1 MDVRTLLRRSAGFHA
16 QREAIT
22 FRDRRFSFAEAWDRG
37 LRMANG
43 LLALGLEPGERV
55 AVLEENCAETVD
67 FFLGAVAA
75 GIVRVPLYARNRRES
90 HAHMLKLTKC
100 RAIVVNADLYAEID
114 GLIDDL
120 PDLEHVIVRDENYE
134 SWLSAQSTNDPDPPI
149 DPDDLYYIRFTGG
162 TTGMP
167 KGVPTTHRQFLC
179 QGRDWFYTWPSV
191 QPGDPV
197 LHVAPIS
204 HASGLLMLPSWAAG
218 GRNVIEPG
226 FDPLTVLDQMTNE
239 EIAFMFLPPTAIRA
253 LSQAPQAQGM
263 KFPALKVLMSAAAP
277 IADDT
282 IRMARDVFGD
292 VLYQGY
298 GQSECFPLTMMG
310 PEEWF
315 AEVPGSQPLR
325 SCGRPLPLC
334 DVAIWDAENNPLPP
348 GEEGE
353 IVGRC
358 DGQIDFF
365 WENPEE
371 TSERIIDGWMKTGDV
386 GMMDAN
392 GYVYVLDR
400 QHDMIISGG
409 FNIYPNELENTI
421 SQHPAVVEVAVV
433 GIPHEKWG
441 ETPLAVVV
449 VRDPGDISDEE
460 VIDLVSE
467 HLGSYKKPGK
477 VTVTTEPLFKTIV
490 GKVDRKKIR
499 EPYWAGVPRRVGGA

>member
-1 MDVRTLLRRSAGFHA
+1 MDVRTLLRRSAEFHSA
-16 QREAIT
+16 REAVT
-22 FRDRRFSFAEAWDRG
+22 FRGQRLSFAEAWERG
-37 LRMANG
+37 LQMANG
-43 LLALGLEPGERV
+43 LGSLGLRPGDRV

-67 FFLGAVAA
+67 LFLGAAAA
-75 GIVRVPLYARNRRES
+75 GLVRVPLYARNRRES
-90 HAHMLKLTKC
+90 HAHMLNLTQC
-100 RAIVVNADLYAEID
+100 RAIVVNASLQHEID
-114 GLIDDL
+114 GLIDEL
-120 PDLEHVIVRDENYE
+120 PHLQHILVRDEHYAE
-134 SWLSAQSTNDPDPPI
+134 WLKSQSSQDPDPGI
-149 DPDDLYYIRFTGG
+149 EPDDLYYIRFTGG

-204 HASGLLMLPSWAAG
+204 HASGLLMLPAWAAG

-226 FDPLTVLDQMTNE
+226 FDPKVVLETMHNE
-239 EIAFMFLPPTAIRA
+239 KIAFMFLPPTAIRA
-253 LSQAPQAQGM
+253 LSQDPAAEDRE
-263 KFPALKVLMSAAAP
+263 FPDLKVLMSAAAP
-277 IADDT
+277 IAEDT
-282 IRMARDVFGD
+282 IRQARHAFGD

-315 AEVPGSQPLR
+315 ADVPGSEPLR

-334 DVAIWDAENNPLPP
+334 DVAIWDADNNPLGP

-371 TSERIIDGWMKTGDV
+371 TAERIVDGWMKTGDV
-386 GMMDAN
+386 GMLDAN

-409 FNIYPNELENTI
+409 FNIYPNELENAI
-421 SQHPAVVEVAVV
+421 SEHPAVVEAAVV

-449 VRDPGDISDEE
+449 VRDQSEITEE
-460 VIDLVSE
+460 EIIELVSQR
-467 HLGSYKKPGK
+467 LGSYKKPGA
-477 VTVTTEPLFKTIV
+477 VTISTEPLPKTVV
-490 GKVDRKKIR
+490 GKVDRKYIR
-499 EPYWAGVPRRVGGA
+499 EPYWAGASRRVGGA